1 MSKPSNTNNPK
12 AFAKQSYLS
21 EKSFCMS
28 YMLVRWL
35 REEREKRGKR
45 RERGERRKKKDLK
58 KT

>member
-35 REEREKRGKR
+35 KEEREESGKKRGK
-45 RERGERRKKKDLK
+45 EGKKKDLK

>member
-35 REEREKRGKR
+35 REEREESGKKEK
-45 RERGERRKKKDLK
+45 ERS
-58 KT
+58 